1 GLAHGVADVR
11 ESLTPRNL
19 LESFLPRS
27 RRRAASS
34 GLLLQMLNLTRS
46 YPMVLSLG
54 SAVLSTVARRRMRLW
69 KLAGGAALAWLLAR
83 NRRDGTQL
91 GLQSPSSPHMAST
104 RARTASSMRMGRPH
118 SRSVSPGH
126 LLVASMPILPPRPET
141 GEAKSR

>member
-1 GLAHGVADVR
+1 MNAPRQRLTHRERAIRIELLRARAAIERQGLAHGVADVR

-83 NRRDGTQL
+83 NRRD
-91 GLQSPSSPHMAST
+91 
-104 RARTASSMRMGRPH
+104 
-118 SRSVSPGH
+118 
-126 LLVASMPILPPRPET
+126 
-141 GEAKSR
+141 